1 MVSLRSLTILRSS
14 CANCK
19 VIEIMS
25 NMQYN
30 NELVERLRQ
39 FIEEEARACSM
50 EPALITAEYVFR
62 MWGGKVSLEDIE
74 AALKVVRGE

>member
-1 MVSLRSLTILRSS
+1 MQSVIINLVRYMCDISANTEVVS
-14 CANCK
+14 
-19 VIEIMS
+19 
-25 NMQYN
+25 
-30 NELVERLRQ
+30 RLRQ

-50 EPALITAEYVFR
+50 EPALITAEYVCR